1 MTGGAVSAGA
11 LLAPVL
17 VLVAMTFGLLLW
29 GGRLRFSAV
38 GRGEVKMRD
47 IALREPNW
55 PRRITQIGNCYQNQL
70 ELPVLFHVLVGLV
83 LVTGVGTWVDL
94 VLAWAFVAAR
104 LAHAAVFVTSND
116 LRKRGPIFVVGM
128 GVLLAHWVWFAAGLY
143 VF

>member
-1 MTGGAVSAGA
+1 MSAGAVSAGA

-17 VLVAMTFGLLLW
+17 VLVAMTFALLLW
-29 GGRLRFSAV
+29 SGRMRFAAV

-47 IALREPNW
+47 VALREPNW
-55 PRRITQIGNCYQNQL
+55 PQHITKVANCFQNQL
-70 ELPVLFHVLVGLV
+70 ELPLLFYVLVALV
-83 LVTGVGTWVDL
+83 LATGVGSVVDL

-128 GVLLAHWVWFAAGLY
+128 AVLALHWGWFALRLY
-143 VF
+143 AL

>member
-1 MTGGAVSAGA
+1 VTGGAVSAGA

>member
-11 LLAPVL
+11 LLAPAL
-17 VLVAMTFGLLLW
+17 VLVAMTFALLLW
-29 GGRLRFSAV
+29 GGRMRFSAV

-55 PRRITQIGNCYQNQL
+55 PKRITQIGNCYQNQL
-70 ELPVLFHVLVGLV
+70 ELPVLFYVLVGLV
-83 LVTGVGTWVDL
+83 LVTGAGTWVDL

-128 GVLLAHWVWFAAGLY
+128 GVLALHWAWFALRLY
-143 VF
+143 GV